1 MTERGCVP
9 AVQRRKTPVSFPCS
23 SLGHVSALPCS
34 EQSLVLS
41 SNQNIRAQLDFDT
54 VSKPALWYFQVTS
67 SVGVAQPVGS
77 LHGVASAA

>member
-1 MTERGCVP
+1 MTEGGCVP
-9 AVQRRKTPVSFPCS
+9 AVQSRKTPVSFPCS
-23 SLGHVSALPCS
+23 SLGHVSALLCS

-41 SNQNIRAQLDFDT
+41 SNQNIRAQSDLDT

-67 SVGVAQPVGS
+67 SVGVTQPVGS